1 MSQPGWHIGYRVL
14 VAPSAI
20 VFAISPSRTGIFTEA
35 DPPLP
40 TAEGGTRC
48 PQRVEKR
55 VLISRF
61 DLVTLQPYFV
71 SHD

>member
-1 MSQPGWHIGYRVL
+1 MSQPGGHIGYHAL

-20 VFAISPSRTGIFTEA
+20 VLAISPSRTGIFTEA

-48 PQRVEKR
+48 PQRVEKM
-55 VLISRF
+55 
-61 DLVTLQPYFV
+61 
-71 SHD
+71 